1 MGLLRSEKAFVDRQ
15 KQNVFAGLELFQNV
29 LTPEIESEIVSDV
42 VDMMAAGKKG
52 LFLET
57 EKIKDT
63 YLQPAATRSGYGR
76 YVSFGPNITFHHRHS
91 PATASPRLTPRRR
104 TVTINTT
111 GYHSLPTTPS

>member
-15 KQNVFAGLELFQNV
+15 KQNVFAGLELFQNA

-52 LFLET
+52 LFLKT

-91 PATASPRLTPRRR
+91 PATAPPRLTPRRR

-111 GYHSLPTTPS
+111 GYRSLPTTPS